1 MNTVLHL
8 EGDMHINRNRLYV
21 LLNCL
26 NSDSHFSFS
35 HILLYILLFFSYT
48 SMFHGASKLFAGH

>member
-35 HILLYILLFFSYT
+35 HILLYILLFFLLHVNVSWR
-48 SMFHGASKLFAGH
+48 K

>member
-8 EGDMHINRNRLYV
+8 EGDIHINRNRPYV

-35 HILLYILLFFSYT
+35 HILLYILFFSYM